1 MNDMASVIILLLLTI
16 TFIQSGFDKIFA
28 WNGNVEWL
36 KGHFSKVILLKNQV
50 PLALFTLLMLELI
63 SGILSFIGSISLIIN
78 ADKTVGYFGAVVSSI
93 TLLFLLLGQRLAK
106 DYDGARTIVIYLIP
120 AILAVFWLK

>member
-50 PLALFTLLMLELI
+50 PLALFTLLILELI
-63 SGILSFIGSISLIIN
+63 SGVLSFIGAISLIIN

>member
-1 MNDMASVIILLLLTI
+1 MNDIASVIILLLLTI

-50 PLALFTLLMLELI
+50 PLALFTLLILELI
-63 SGILSFIGSISLIIN
+63 SGVLSFIGAISLIIN

>member
-63 SGILSFIGSISLIIN
+63 SGILSFIGAINLIIN

-93 TLLFLLLGQRLAK
+93 TLLFLLFGQRLAK

>member
-63 SGILSFIGSISLIIN
+63 SGILSFIGAINLIIN
-78 ADKTVGYFGAVVSSI
+78 ADKTVGSFGAVVSSI
-93 TLLFLLLGQRLAK
+93 TLLFLLFGQRLAK

>member
-1 MNDMASVIILLLLTI
+1 MNDIASVIILLLLTI

-50 PLALFTLLMLELI
+50 PLALFTLLILELI
-63 SGILSFIGSISLIIN
+63 SGVLSLIGAISLIIN

>member
-1 MNDMASVIILLLLTI
+1 MNDIASVIILLLLTI

-36 KGHFSKVILLKNQV
+36 KSHFSKVILLKNQV
-50 PLALFTLLMLELI
+50 PLALFTLLILELI
-63 SGILSFIGSISLIIN
+63 SGVLSFIGAISLIIN

>member
-16 TFIQSGFDKIFA
+16 TFIQSGFDKIFS

-93 TLLFLLLGQRLAK
+93 TLLFLLLGQRLAQ

>member
-1 MNDMASVIILLLLTI
+1 MNDIASVIILLLLTI
-16 TFIQSGFDKIFA
+16 TFIQSGFDKIFE
-28 WNGNVEWL
+28 WNRNVEWL

-50 PLALFTLLMLELI
+50 PLALFTLLILELI
-63 SGILSFIGSISLIIN
+63 SGVLSFIGAISLIIN